1 MQKENYCFEFFQV
14 RYDDE
19 VKRVIQEPVEFAQEF
34 RKFDLQSPWEQFP
47 NHRKV
52 RPEITAQIEKDAQ
65 PEPKEE

>member
-1 MQKENYCFEFFQV
+1 MYFQV

-52 RPEITAQIEKDAQ
+52 RPEIEAEIKANEKQD
-65 PEPKEE
+65 EEEKKE

>member
-1 MQKENYCFEFFQV
+1 V

-19 VKRVIQEPVEFAQEF
+19 LKRVIQEPVEFAQEF

-52 RPEITAQIEKDAQ
+52 RPEIEAQIKEDAKTEEDEEK
-65 PEPKEE
+65 KE